1 MIKEV
6 LNSINGVAIFPVVGL
21 ILFFP
26 LFIGVVYYAFKMDK
40 KKVDKLSNL
49 PLEDDKEN

>member
-6 LNSINGVAIFPVVGL
+6 LNSINGVALYPIIGL

-26 LFIGVVYYAFKMDK
+26 IFIGVIIYVFKMDK
-40 KKVDKLSNL
+40 KKADTLSNL
-49 PLEDDKEN
+49 PLEDDKKN